1 MRSSRP
7 GSPLSEKGF
16 QPKMVIGL
24 SEACGS
30 RASGSPSVGGS
41 CEARGGHGELEGAPG
56 GCGWAWGTGPVG
68 ALESEA

>member
-24 SEACGS
+24 SEVYGG
-30 RASGSPSVGGS
+30 RTSGSPSVGGS
-41 CEARGGHGELEGAPG
+41 CGVRGGHGELAGALG